1 MSLARR
7 VATAEKQYAGN
18 ADADAVLRCAD
29 FLCFA
34 FLPTPLY
41 ARRHGDGT
49 QGFRSLID
57 CSGVRPDDVPR
68 ALVLALAR
76 NFGTDELRAAQVVL
90 TMGS

>member
-49 QGFRSLID
+49 
-57 CSGVRPDDVPR
+57 
-68 ALVLALAR
+68 
-76 NFGTDELRAAQVVL
+76 
-90 TMGS
+90 